1 MTQVRLD
8 GQVALVTGA
17 GRGLGRAHAMLL
29 AERGAHVVVNDI
41 GASTDGSG
49 GETGPAD
56 EVVAAIVAAG
66 GSAQASTHDITDPD
80 QARAMVDL
88 AVSHVGRIDAVVH
101 NAGILRDRT
110 LVKLAPDDVE
120 AVLDVHLKAAFWTL
134 IPAVAHMRQ
143 AGYGRIVLTASSS
156 GLFGT
161 FGQSNYAAAKMGLVG
176 LMRVLSTEGE
186 RAGILVNTVAP
197 SARTRMTEDLL
208 GPLAD
213 KLDPAHVAPLVTWL
227 CSPACT
233 FGNRIFSA
241 GGGRYASVFLGLTP
255 GWTKPGEGVA
265 SPEEIGA
272 QMAQILE
279 TDGFIVPR
287 SGTDELEVMLAAL
300 AGREEAQ

>member
-1 MTQVRLD
+1 MTAVRLD

-41 GASTDGSG
+41 GAATDGSG
-49 GETGPAD
+49 AAAGPAD
-56 EVVAAIVAAG
+56 EVVAEIVAAG
-66 GSAQASTHDITDPD
+66 GSAQPSTHDITDPD
-80 QARAMVDL
+80 QARAM
-88 AVSHVGRIDAVVH
+88 IDAALSRSGRLDVVVH

-134 IPAVAHMRQ
+134 IPAVTQMRQ

-176 LMRVLSTEGE
+176 LMRVLSAEGE

-233 FGNRIFSA
+233 AGNQIFSA

-255 GWTKPGEGVA
+255 GWTKPGDGVA
-265 SPEEIGA
+265 SPEEIGE
-272 QMAQILE
+272 QMGRILDL
-279 TDGFIVPR
+279 DGFIVPK
-287 SGTDELEVMLAAL
+287 SGADELEVMLAAL
-300 AGREEAQ
+300 SGREGKQ